1 MPGSQDKN
9 KSQHVNIY
17 QHKIYR
23 SPQCN
28 KKGYIHAFDFS
39 VEEGPQV
46 VKFCTHE
53 RVGGSDFQKVITFTY
68 NLFLSF
74 CVHIIDGKNRKL
86 MRRMIY

>member
-1 MPGSQDKN
+1 MLLIS
-9 KSQHVNIY
+9 
-17 QHKIYR
+17 
-23 SPQCN
+23 
-28 KKGYIHAFDFS
+28 S

-74 CVHIIDGKNRKL
+74 CVHIIDGKNIHSKS
-86 MRRMIY
+86 